1 VVHHFLVL
9 LLLSYDRLSRKPI
22 LFKSFT
28 GLSVQE
34 FDDIYD
40 KEIVKRY
47 HDYEFKR
54 LSKRKNRKRSIG
66 AGRSFKLDVKDR
78 FLMLL
83 VYYRLYITYT
93 LADGFLFD
101 LDQSNIC
108 RDIQK
113 IESLIRKCIPIPQK
127 IYSLAKR
134 LRTVDEIERYF
145 PGFIS
150 FIDSTE
156 QQIPR
161 PVNKRRR
168 DSYYSGK
175 KKRHT
180 VKTQFMTNNHDIIT
194 HKSNHKKG
202 KRHDYDIYKNNH
214 PVTPKE
220 VVNVFDLGYLGVEK
234 DFPDQISSLPNR
246 KKRSLKLS
254 QKEKKYNLQHAKK
267 RIKIEH
273 TICRLKK
280 YRILS
285 DIFRNKLRKYNKV
298 SDIVSGLVNY
308 KIINQNQ

>member
-1 VVHHFLVL
+1 M
-9 LLLSYDRLSRKPI
+9 
-22 LFKSFT
+22 
-28 GLSVQE
+28 QE
-34 FDDIYD
+34 FDDIYN
-40 KEIVKRY
+40 KEITKRY
-47 HDYEFKR
+47 HKHELKR

-66 AGRSFKLDVKDR
+66 AGRPFKLDVKDR

-93 LADGFLFD
+93 LAGFLFD

-113 IESLIRKCIPIPQK
+113 IERLVRQCIPIPQK
-127 IYSLAKR
+127 IYNITKR
-134 LRTVDEIERYF
+134 LRTVDEIEHYF
-145 PGFIS
+145 PGFMS

-161 PVNKRRR
+161 PVDKRRR

-180 VKTQFMTNNHDIIT
+180 IKNQLVVNNHGIII
-194 HKSNHKKG
+194 HKTNHKKG
-202 KRHDYDIYKNNH
+202 RRGMTMIFIKRIILLL
-214 PVTPKE
+214 PKQ

-234 DFPDQISSLPNR
+234 DFPEQISSLPNR
-246 KKRSLKLS
+246 KKRNQELS
-254 QKEKKYNLQHAKK
+254 EEEKDYNKNHSKK
-267 RIKIEH
+267 RIVIEH

-280 YRILS
+280 YRIMS
-285 DIFRNKLRKYNKV
+285 DVFRNRLRKYNKV

-308 KIINQNQ
+308 RIM